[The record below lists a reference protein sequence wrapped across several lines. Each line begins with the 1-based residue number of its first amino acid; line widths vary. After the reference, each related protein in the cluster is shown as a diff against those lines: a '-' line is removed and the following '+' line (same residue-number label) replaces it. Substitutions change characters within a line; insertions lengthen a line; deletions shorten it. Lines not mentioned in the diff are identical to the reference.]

1 MKRVLFI
8 VNPRSGKGSIK
19 YHILDILDTF
29 SKKGIDVTVHI
40 TQERL
45 DACRTAMEEGG
56 NYDEIVLSGGDG
68 TLGEAVS
75 GLMKG
80 GHDTPVG
87 YIPAGS
93 TNDFAS
99 SLKLPVRMGD
109 AAKIAVS
116 GAPRRFDVG
125 AFNDQYFIYIAAFGL
140 FTDVAYQTSQEA
152 KNVLGHMAYLLEGA
166 KRLFNI
172 RSYHMKVRT
181 KEREFEGDF
190 AYGMITNSESV
201 GGFKKI
207 TGNDVCLDD
216 GLFEVILIYQPANVI
231 EFQEINTSLMTG
243 QLDSKFI
250 ETFKADE
257 LELEGT
263 EEVPWTLDGEDGG
276 THKTV
281 KITNQKQ
288 AIPIMIKKERK

>member
-68 TLGEAVS
+68 TLDEVVS

-125 AFNDQYFIYIAAFGL
+125 AFNDQYFIYIGVGISYVKSRIIPLLRVFCRSHILHHPHNIPAFYRHL
-140 FTDVAYQTSQEA
+140 YTSP
-152 KNVLGHMAYLLEGA
+152 H
-166 KRLFNI
+166 RL
-172 RSYHMKVRT
+172 
-181 KEREFEGDF
+181 
-190 AYGMITNSESV
+190 
-201 GGFKKI
+201 
-207 TGNDVCLDD
+207 
-216 GLFEVILIYQPANVI
+216 
-231 EFQEINTSLMTG
+231 
-243 QLDSKFI
+243 
-250 ETFKADE
+250 
-257 LELEGT
+257 
-263 EEVPWTLDGEDGG
+263 
-276 THKTV
+276 
-281 KITNQKQ
+281 
-288 AIPIMIKKERK
+288 

>member
-68 TLGEAVS
+68 TLDEVVS

-109 AAKIAVS
+109 AAEDCS
-116 GAPRRFDVG
+116 LRSF
-125 AFNDQYFIYIAAFGL
+125 
-140 FTDVAYQTSQEA
+140 QT
-152 KNVLGHMAYLLEGA
+152 L
-166 KRLFNI
+166 
-172 RSYHMKVRT
+172 
-181 KEREFEGDF
+181 
-190 AYGMITNSESV
+190 
-201 GGFKKI
+201 
-207 TGNDVCLDD
+207 
-216 GLFEVILIYQPANVI
+216 
-231 EFQEINTSLMTG
+231 
-243 QLDSKFI
+243 
-250 ETFKADE
+250 
-257 LELEGT
+257 
-263 EEVPWTLDGEDGG
+263 
-276 THKTV
+276 
-281 KITNQKQ
+281 
-288 AIPIMIKKERK
+288 

>member
-68 TLGEAVS
+68 TLDEVVS

-116 GAPRRFDVG
+116 GAPRRLMWALLTTSILFISRLS
-125 AFNDQYFIYIAAFGL
+125 AFLQMWHIRPARRRRTCSAIWLTFWREPSGSLI
-140 FTDVAYQTSQEA
+140 SEA
-152 KNVLGHMAYLLEGA
+152 T
-166 KRLFNI
+166 I
-172 RSYHMKVRT
+172 
-181 KEREFEGDF
+181 
-190 AYGMITNSESV
+190 
-201 GGFKKI
+201 
-207 TGNDVCLDD
+207 
-216 GLFEVILIYQPANVI
+216 
-231 EFQEINTSLMTG
+231 
-243 QLDSKFI
+243 
-250 ETFKADE
+250 
-257 LELEGT
+257 
-263 EEVPWTLDGEDGG
+263 
-276 THKTV
+276 
-281 KITNQKQ
+281 
-288 AIPIMIKKERK
+288 

>member
-8 VNPRSGKGSIK
+8 VNPRSGKGRIK

-68 TLGEAVS
+68 TLDEVVS

-99 SLKLPVRMGD
+99 SLKLPVQMWHIRP
-109 AAKIAVS
+109 ARRRKTCSAIWLTFWREPS
-116 GAPRRFDVG
+116 GSL
-125 AFNDQYFIYIAAFGL
+125 I
-140 FTDVAYQTSQEA
+140 SEA
-152 KNVLGHMAYLLEGA
+152 T
-166 KRLFNI
+166 I
-172 RSYHMKVRT
+172 
-181 KEREFEGDF
+181 
-190 AYGMITNSESV
+190 
-201 GGFKKI
+201 
-207 TGNDVCLDD
+207 
-216 GLFEVILIYQPANVI
+216 
-231 EFQEINTSLMTG
+231 
-243 QLDSKFI
+243 
-250 ETFKADE
+250 
-257 LELEGT
+257 
-263 EEVPWTLDGEDGG
+263 
-276 THKTV
+276 
-281 KITNQKQ
+281 
-288 AIPIMIKKERK
+288 

>member
-8 VNPRSGKGSIK
+8 VNPRSGKGTIK
-19 YHILDILDTF
+19 YHILDILDIF
-29 SKKGIDVTVHI
+29 SKKDMDLTVHI
-40 TQERL
+40 TQARL
-45 DACRTAMEEGG
+45 DACNIAMEEGG
-56 NYDEIVLSGGDG
+56 RYDLVVLSGGDG
-68 TLGEAVS
+68 TLDEVVS
-75 GLMKG
+75 GLMQG
-80 GHDTPVG
+80 GHDTPIG

-99 SLKLPVRMGD
+99 SLKLPSRMGD
-109 AAKIAVS
+109 AAQIAAT
-116 GAPRRFDVG
+116 GTPRRFDVG
-125 AFNDQYFIYIAAFGL
+125 AFNDRYFIYIAAFGL

-172 RSYHMKVRT
+172 KSFHMKVRT
-181 KEREFEGDF
+181 KEREIEGNF

-231 EFQEINTSLMTG
+231 EFQEIITSLMTG
-243 QLDSKFI
+243 QMNSRFI
-250 ETFKADE
+250 ENFKTDE
-257 LELEGT
+257 LELEGE
-263 EEVPWTLDGEDGG
+263 EEVPWTLDGGMEEC
-276 THKTV
+276 
-281 KITNQKQ
+281 I
-288 AIPIMIKKERK
+288 RR

>member
-8 VNPRSGKGSIK
+8 VNPRSGKGTIK

-29 SKKGIDVTVHI
+29 SKKEIDATVHI
-40 TQERL
+40 TQGRL

-56 NYDEIVLSGGDG
+56 NYEQIVLSGGDG
-68 TLGEAVS
+68 TLDEVVS

-80 GHDTPVG
+80 GYDTPVG

-99 SLKLPVRMGD
+99 SLKLPVRMGE

-116 GAPRRFDVG
+116 GTPRRFDVG

-231 EFQEINTSLMTG
+231 EFQEIITSLMTG
-243 QLDSKFI
+243 QLNSRFI
-250 ETFKADE
+250 EAFKTDE

-276 THKTV
+276 AHETV
-281 KITNQKQ
+281 KIANRKQ

>member
-1 MKRVLFI
+1 M
-8 VNPRSGKGSIK
+8 
-19 YHILDILDTF
+19 
-29 SKKGIDVTVHI
+29 
-40 TQERL
+40 
-45 DACRTAMEEGG
+45 
-56 NYDEIVLSGGDG
+56 
-68 TLGEAVS
+68 
-75 GLMKG
+75 
-80 GHDTPVG
+80 
-87 YIPAGS
+87 
-93 TNDFAS
+93 
-99 SLKLPVRMGD
+99 
-109 AAKIAVS
+109 
-116 GAPRRFDVG
+116 
-125 AFNDQYFIYIAAFGL
+125 
-140 FTDVAYQTSQEA
+140 
-152 KNVLGHMAYLLEGA
+152 
-166 KRLFNI
+166 
-172 RSYHMKVRT
+172 
-181 KEREFEGDF
+181 
-190 AYGMITNSESV
+190 

-231 EFQEINTSLMTG
+231 EFQEIITSLMTG

>member
-8 VNPRSGKGSIK
+8 VNPRSGKGTIK
-19 YHILDILDTF
+19 YHILDILDIF
-29 SKKGIDVTVHI
+29 SKKDMDLTVHI
-40 TQERL
+40 TQARL
-45 DACRTAMEEGG
+45 DACNIAMEEGG
-56 NYDEIVLSGGDG
+56 RYDLVVLSGGDG
-68 TLGEAVS
+68 TLDEVVS
-75 GLMKG
+75 GLMQG
-80 GHDTPVG
+80 GHDTPIG

-99 SLKLPVRMGD
+99 SLKLPSRMGD
-109 AAKIAVS
+109 AAQIAAT
-116 GAPRRFDVG
+116 GTPRRFDVG
-125 AFNDQYFIYIAAFGL
+125 AFNDRYFIYIAAFGL

-172 RSYHMKVRT
+172 KSFHMKVRT
-181 KEREFEGDF
+181 KEREIEGNF

-231 EFQEINTSLMTG
+231 EFQEIITSLMTG
-243 QLDSKFI
+243 Q
-250 ETFKADE
+250 
-257 LELEGT
+257 
-263 EEVPWTLDGEDGG
+263 
-276 THKTV
+276 
-281 KITNQKQ
+281 
-288 AIPIMIKKERK
+288 MIGRKSFSIRS

>member
-68 TLGEAVS
+68 TLDEVVS

-116 GAPRRFDVG
+116 GASRRFDVG

-207 TGNDVCLDD
+207 TGNDV
-216 GLFEVILIYQPANVI
+216 I
-231 EFQEINTSLMTG
+231 EFQEIITSLMTG

>member
-68 TLGEAVS
+68 TLDEVVS

-93 TNDFAS
+93 TNDFAA
-99 SLKLPVRMGD
+99 SLGLPKTPED
-109 AAKIAVS
+109 AADAVVN
-116 GAPRRFDVG
+116 GRPHAIDAGDFGGELFCYV
-125 AFNDQYFIYIAAFGL
+125 AAFGAFSAVSYETPQNMKNAMGHL
-140 FTDVAYQTSQEA
+140 AYII
-152 KNVLGHMAYLLEGA
+152 EGV
-166 KRLFNI
+166 KRLPIGEKYPARVEVGDQVF
-172 RSYHMKVRT
+172 
-181 KEREFEGDF
+181 EEEFLF
-190 AYGMITNSESV
+190 CSISNTTSI
-201 GGFKKI
+201 GGFWTKAWKPHW
-207 TGNDVCLDD
+207 TT
-216 GLFEVILIYQPANVI
+216 ANSRCCSSKRPQAWRKRTPSSPSCWPGI
-231 EFQEINTSLMTG
+231 STTS
-243 QLDSKFI
+243 
-250 ETFKADE
+250 
-257 LELEGT
+257 
-263 EEVPWTLDGEDGG
+263 
-276 THKTV
+276 
-281 KITNQKQ
+281 
-288 AIPIMIKKERK
+288 